1 MVRAVIFPVFRVCS
15 VKSCIRIPRILL
27 CDMKND
33 NIFRILRVTVPLQTT
48 SNSTKTPSS
57 IHGISIAMWRLGST
71 PS

>member
-15 VKSCIRIPRILL
+15 VKSCIRIPRIL

-33 NIFRILRVTVPLQTT
+33 NIFRILRATVPLQTT

-57 IHGISIAMWRLGST
+57 IHGTSIAMWRPGST